1 MHRLR
6 RIAHSRNKDIYSKPS
21 TFEIQTGVTQPS
33 TTCVNGEGH
42 ENTIYR
48 GSEIIWK
55 TGSPKTLLAPANQAH
70 YQRFTAVS
78 TGKHLRPLIE
88 NIVGIYFEM

>member
-1 MHRLR
+1 MHRQR
-6 RIAHSRNKDIYSKPS
+6 RITQSKNKDNYSKPS
-21 TFEIQTGVTQPS
+21 TLEIQADITQPS
-33 TTCVNGEGH
+33 KTSANEGGH
-42 ENTIYR
+42 ENTIYC

-88 NIVGIYFEM
+88 NTEGICFEM